1 MPTCLEIIT
10 SAYRK
15 AGVMDAA
22 GTLSASDGQVG
33 LELLQEVYLDIVAKG
48 SLGRL
53 NEVNVTA
60 DYEALE
66 MDRIIVTTEDAV
78 EVTLP
83 ATYTDEDTGQE
94 RAPKDLTVVTVT
106 DLRSDY
112 RTLYIFDAIYGAW
125 TRVDELALDDYAP
138 LSHRFPA
145 GLKAH
150 VAIKRAAEDGM
161 PLSAGIVREA
171 AMMNLAL
178 STRFDGPSRPVA
190 IDFF

>member
-33 LELLQEVYLDIVAKG
+33 LELLQEVYLDILAKG

-53 NEVNVTA
+53 TEVNVTA

-66 MDRIIVTTEDAV
+66 MDRILITTEDAV

-83 ATYTDEDTGQE
+83 ATYTDEDTGLE

-112 RTLYIFDAIYGAW
+112 RVLYIFDAIYGAW

-150 VAIKRAAEDGM
+150 VAIKRAAEDGLPM
-161 PLSAGIVREA
+161 SAGIVREA

-178 STRFDGPSRPVA
+178 VNRFDGPSSPVA
-190 IDFF
+190 VDFF

>member
-15 AGVMDAA
+15 AGVVDAA

-60 DYEALE
+60 DYEAQE

-78 EVTLP
+78 DVTLP
-83 ATYTDEDTGQE
+83 ATYTDEDTGLE
-94 RAPKDLTVVTVT
+94 RTPKDLTVVTVT

-145 GLKAH
+145 GLRAH
-150 VAIKRAAEDGM
+150 VAIKRAAEDGL

-178 STRFDGPSRPVA
+178 STRFDGPSSPVA
-190 IDFF
+190 VDFF